1 METTRLAPV
10 RPLQPTRLAGRE
22 ADPEP
27 IAQTQP
33 PAGGMSRLP
42 VPPGGVSEDRHFRG
56 VLPLERIG
64 LATGGIGI
72 ERRQPRQLQ
81 RGVSSWSSALRARGS
96 SSVGM
101 TRLALRWNYRGSYSL
116 PPDDAIE
123 VAKDEQS

>member
-1 METTRLAPV
+1 METTGLAPV

-27 IAQTQP
+27 IAQTQS

-42 VPPGGVSEDRHFRG
+42 VPPGGVSEDRHFREG
-56 VLPLERIG
+56 LPLERIG

-81 RGVSSWSSALRARGS
+81 RGVSWFSALRARGS
-96 SSVGM
+96 SSVG
-101 TRLALRWNYRGSYSL
+101 
-116 PPDDAIE
+116 
-123 VAKDEQS
+123 